1 MNPDR
6 IYLPQL
12 HRPTLLVG
20 LLIISS
26 LTAVGRGM
34 AEATSTS
41 FSTQVTIELGVPEKL
56 RVSDGITH
64 VRNQPY
70 FSLVPVTIAGVAVH
84 FRGVVSYNA
93 DAEGN
98 GTDNGTFL
106 YTAIDGSGSWEGR
119 FSGIAT
125 GGLVS
130 NRFVG
135 QGSGALDRTTIQG
148 TYVDSGFVAT
158 LSGEILKH

>member
-1 MNPDR
+1 MKKRSKWTQN
-6 IYLPQL
+6 I
-12 HRPTLLVG
+12 
-20 LLIISS
+20 LIIAS
-26 LTAVGRGM
+26 LIAAGLAM
-34 AEATSTS
+34 AEATRTA
-41 FSTQVTIELGVPEKL
+41 FSTQVTIELGVPEKVW
-56 RVSDGITH
+56 VSDGITH

>member
-1 MNPDR
+1 MKRSKWTQN
-6 IYLPQL
+6 I
-12 HRPTLLVG
+12 
-20 LLIISS
+20 LIIAS
-26 LTAVGRGM
+26 LIAAGLAM
-34 AEATSTS
+34 AEATRTA
-41 FSTQVTIELGVPEKL
+41 FSTQVTIELGVPEK
-56 RVSDGITH
+56 VW
-64 VRNQPY
+64 
-70 FSLVPVTIAGVAVH
+70 PVTIAGVAVH

>member
-6 IYLPQL
+6 VYLPQL

-70 FSLVPVTIAGVAVH
+70 FSLAPVTTAGVEVY
-84 FRGVVSYNA
+84 FSGLVSYNV

-98 GTDNGTFL
+98 GTDSGTFL
-106 YTAIDGSGSWEGR
+106 YAANDGSGSWEGR
-119 FSGIAT
+119 FSRIAT
-125 GGLVS
+125 GGLLS
-130 NRFVG
+130 NRYVG
-135 QGSGALDRTTIQG
+135 QGSGALEKTTIRG
-148 TYVDSGFVAT
+148 KYVDNVFGA
-158 LSGEILKH
+158 